1 LLQDDTP
8 CSDVF
13 MRGRGSIIVIACLL
27 VVSFPGR
34 AVASPGHLDDSFGGD
49 GKVTTDFTAKP
60 DSASDVAVQSN
71 GRIVVVGYTSGNGG
85 TFDLARYRSNG
96 SLDTTFGGDGKVRTA
111 FTDGNSA
118 ASAVA
123 IQADRRIVVAGDVAG
138 SFALARYDPDGSL
151 DTTFSAN
158 GKLTTDL
165 TADGDVATDVAI
177 QVDGMIVAAGNTD
190 PGEFALARY
199 EVDGDLDPSF
209 DGDGM
214 LTTDPTAGYD
224 SLWGIAIDA
233 DGKVVA
239 VGSGNDRFVV
249 VRYET
254 DGDLDPTFGGD
265 GIVTTNFSSGP
276 DVAGGV
282 AIQDDGAIVVA
293 GYAGFCCE
301 YTAKFALAR
310 YLPDGTLDDTFDE
323 DGKVISPFAGHGG
336 SAYDLAIQED
346 GRIVA
351 GGSSGFD
358 GLHGDFAVARYRRTG
373 ALDQTFSGNGWLTTS
388 FTEDN
393 DFARAVAIQPD
404 GNVVAAG
411 VASDGTFAVA
421 RYLA

>member
-1 LLQDDTP
+1 MPRRASL
-8 CSDVF
+8 VF
-13 MRGRGSIIVIACLL
+13 VIACL
-27 VVSFPGR
+27 VVASVPEW
-34 AVASPGHLDDSFGGD
+34 AVASPGQLDDSFGGN
-49 GKVTTDFTAKP
+49 GKVTTDFTNTS
-60 DSASDVAVQSN
+60 DSASDVAVQPN
-71 GRIVVVGYTSGNGG
+71 GRIVVVGSTSGNGG

-96 SLDTTFGGDGKVRTA
+96 SLDANFGGDGKVRTG
-111 FTDGNSA
+111 FSDGNSA

-123 IQADRRIVVAGDVAG
+123 IQADRRIVVAGDVEG

-151 DTTFSAN
+151 DPTFSGN
-158 GKLTTDL
+158 GKLTTDV

-177 QVDGMIVAAGNTD
+177 QADGMIVAAGNTD
-190 PGEFALARY
+190 LGEFALVRY
-199 EVDGDLDPSF
+199 EVDGDLDPTF

-214 LTTDPTAGYD
+214 LTTDPTAAYD
-224 SLWGIAIDA
+224 TLWGIAIDA

-249 VRYET
+249 VRYEV
-254 DGDLDPTFGGD
+254 DGDLDPAFGGD
-265 GIVTTNFSSGP
+265 GIVTTNFSVGP
-276 DVAGGV
+276 DVAGSV
-282 AIQDDGAIVVA
+282 AIEDDGDIVVA

-310 YLPDGTLDDTFDE
+310 YLSDGTLDDTFGG

-336 SAYDLAIQED
+336 AAYDVAIQED

-358 GLHGDFAVARYRRTG
+358 GIHGDFGVARYRRTG

-388 FTEDN
+388 FTPDN
-393 DFARAVAIQPD
+393 DFARALAIQSD
-404 GNVVAAG
+404 GHVVAAG